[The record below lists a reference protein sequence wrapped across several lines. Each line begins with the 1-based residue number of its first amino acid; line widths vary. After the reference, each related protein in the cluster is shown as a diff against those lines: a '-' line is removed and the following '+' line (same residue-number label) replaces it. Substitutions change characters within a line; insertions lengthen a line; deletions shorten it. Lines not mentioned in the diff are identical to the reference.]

1 LKKNEEDVQVIK
13 QKMTNVKAQMSNQAQ
28 NLNDKILAFWH
39 WDLNWNLDFE
49 IWISKPGLFSGKYI
63 GYDHDGKK

>member
-39 WDLNWNLDFE
+39 WDLNWNLDF
-49 IWISKPGLFSGKYI
+49 
-63 GYDHDGKK
+63 